1 MAPFV
6 PAMLEAPVDARAD
19 TSANMRGRSGDSPAR
34 AGSSP
39 VARIDIRISV
49 HEGLSAIE
57 REWRDFE
64 RRADGTVFQTYEW
77 LATWHRHIGARR
89 GTRPAVVIARD
100 ARGAMLMLLPL
111 AIEHERVARRLT
123 WLGGDLCDY
132 NAPLLIHDFSLQVS
146 IARFRQLWDEVLA
159 RLGSHPRLGF
169 DLIDLEQ
176 MPETVGAQHNP
187 MLQLGVTPHRD
198 SAYIVSLAESWEKL
212 YAKRSSATRRHDRA
226 KRNKLA
232 ERGEIRV
239 ANTVEPHE
247 IAQTL
252 DTLMAQKGR
261 WFADMGVDNIFARP
275 GVREFFLDIATDPA
289 CPITHVSRLEVG
301 GATVATNF
309 GLMFGDC
316 YYHVLASYDRGSDLA
331 RFGPGAV
338 HLHELM
344 RYAIGLGLRNFDLSV
359 GNERYKHE
367 WCDRE
372 LKLYDH
378 VAISNARGACAALPI
393 IVVRWVKGWIKRNP
407 PVWNAYR
414 KLRATIG
421 SVRPFRSFSGSTKA
435 AAR

>member
-1 MAPFV
+1 MPQFV
-6 PAMLEAPVDARAD
+6 PAMLEAPAEVGEGAQSR
-19 TSANMRGRSGDSPAR
+19 R
-34 AGSSP
+34 AGDHALSGSP
-39 VARIDIRISV
+39 HAGRVDIRISV
-49 HEGLSAIE
+49 HEGLAAIE

-89 GTRPAVVIARD
+89 GTRPAVVIGRD
-100 ARGAMLMLLPL
+100 ARGEILLLLPL
-111 AIEHERVARRLT
+111 AVERTALARRLT
-123 WLGGDLCDY
+123 WLGSELCDY
-132 NAPLLIHDFSLQVS
+132 NAPLLAPDFSLQVS

-169 DLIDLEQ
+169 DLVDLEQ

-187 MLQLGVTPHRD
+187 MLHLGVTPHRN
-198 SAYIVSLAESWEKL
+198 SAYLVSLAESWEKL

-226 KRNKLA
+226 KRGKLA
-232 ERGEIRV
+232 ERGAVRV
-239 ANTVEPHE
+239 VNALEPVE
-247 IAQTL
+247 IAATL
-252 DTLMAQKGR
+252 ETLMAQKGR
-261 WFADMGVDNIFARP
+261 WFAEMGVDNIFERP

-301 GATVATNF
+301 DATVATNF

-316 YYHVLASYDRGSDLA
+316 YYHVLASYDRASELA

-344 RYAIGLGLRNFDLSV
+344 RHAIGLGLRQFDLSV

-378 VAISNARGACAALPI
+378 IAVLNPRGACAALPI
-393 IVVRWVKGWIKRNP
+393 VLARRVKGWIKRNP
-407 PVWNAYR
+407 ALWNAFR
-414 KLRATIG
+414 KARAAIG
-421 SVRPFRSFSGSTKA
+421 SFRVF
-435 AAR
+435 R